1 MVPKKIRDRHIDW
14 ELITSFEFYTLIIL
28 KLGLYDVKKDELLK
42 YQAIKVRIKYQI
54 IFYSR
59 LLFSGFSVLLFL
71 LDMFLLCIFKSY
83 LHIKMVDSI
92 LFTF

>member
-28 KLGLYDVKKDELLK
+28 KLDLYDVKKDELLK

-54 IFYSR
+54 IFYSL

-92 LFTF
+92 LYTF

>member
-59 LLFSGFSVLLFL
+59 LLFLGFSVLLFL

-83 LHIKMVDSI
+83 LHIKMFDSI